1 LTVQYAPGESN
12 SGLFGGNSN
21 WRGPIWFPVNY
32 LLVEALQRYHLFYGN
47 DLKVECPTGSGRM
60 LNLYELSKSAAG
72 LFAFSI
78 LFVTL
83 TEADALSARSHS
95 THTTQIARFVITK
108 ILTQS
113 ITICWKSMENRDSRK
128 SRKEGSSNLIDLDS
142 TSGLRRTSSLR
153 ILAAKRNYVSKS
165 SHKRK
170 ACPQWSQHVYRCPL
184 SSSQTASE

>member
-1 LTVQYAPGESN
+1 MPSFQRQTRLARHPSRDHPYEFRADGQTLTVQYAPGESN

-60 LNLYELSKSAAG
+60 LNLSELSKSAAG

-83 TEADALSARSHS
+83 IEADALSGGRHS
-95 THTTQIARFVITK
+95 THTPQIARFVI
-108 ILTQS
+108 
-113 ITICWKSMENRDSRK
+113 
-128 SRKEGSSNLIDLDS
+128 
-142 TSGLRRTSSLR
+142 
-153 ILAAKRNYVSKS
+153 
-165 SHKRK
+165 
-170 ACPQWSQHVYRCPL
+170 
-184 SSSQTASE
+184 